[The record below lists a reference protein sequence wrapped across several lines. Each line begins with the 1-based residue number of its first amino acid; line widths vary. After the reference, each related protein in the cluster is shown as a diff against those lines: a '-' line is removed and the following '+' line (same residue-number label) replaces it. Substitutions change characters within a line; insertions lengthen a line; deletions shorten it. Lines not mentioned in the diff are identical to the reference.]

1 MSGINPTQFF
11 GTPTAE
17 KKEPTKG
24 PNDLGKDD
32 FLKLLVGQLK
42 NQSPLNPMGD
52 QEFMGQM
59 TQMSMLEQM
68 TNMAA
73 DNKEANHR
81 AAVDQ
86 AVGLMGKTVTYTDED
101 EVTHTGTVEKV
112 SVAEGKVTLTV
123 GGKTGIEPGG
133 VTEVK

>member
-1 MSGINPTQFF
+1 MAIHPTQFF
-11 GTPTAE
+11 GTPAPDA
-17 KKEPTKG
+17 KEPTKG
-24 PNDLGKDD
+24 PNELGKDD

-68 TNMAA
+68 TNLTA

-101 EVTHTGTVEKV
+101 DVEQTGTVEKV
-112 SVAEGKVTLTV
+112 SVAEGEVTLTV
-123 GGKTGIEPGG
+123 GGKAGIAPAS
-133 VTEVK
+133 VREVK